1 MAWRVCHYPQVN
13 EVPLRGKNVNE
24 VCDIMAKMQ
33 GTLTLLVVP
42 TRQHVASASSSAS
55 GGDLLNSSSLSSS
68 SPLQQQHQPVM
79 HVKAHID
86 YDPEDD
92 LYLPCR
98 ELGLSFLKVS
108 AQYQYE
114 YIRRGFLSSCVAV
127 TFDNEDQSNYNAVK
141 TNGLIIPLGC
151 LF

>member
-1 MAWRVCHYPQVN
+1 M
-13 EVPLRGKNVNE
+13 NE

-42 TRQHVASASSSAS
+42 TRQHVTSASSSAS
-55 GGDLLNSSSLSSS
+55 GGGGGDLLNSSSLSSS

-108 AQYQYE
+108 E
-114 YIRRGFLSSCVAV
+114 KL
-127 TFDNEDQSNYNAVK
+127 
-141 TNGLIIPLGC
+141 
-151 LF
+151 

>member
-1 MAWRVCHYPQVN
+1 MYHCECEINLHHRQSPPQVN

-42 TRQHVASASSSAS
+42 TRQPPHVATSASTATS
-55 GGDLLNSSSLSSS
+55 GGDLFNSSSLSSS
-68 SPLQQQHQPVM
+68 SHLPPQQHQPVM

-108 AQYQYE
+108 KRSTHAMSVVVY
-114 YIRRGFLSSCVAV
+114 
-127 TFDNEDQSNYNAVK
+127 
-141 TNGLIIPLGC
+141 LI
-151 LF
+151 

>member
-1 MAWRVCHYPQVN
+1 MLRCMYRYEFEIILHHRQSPPQVN

-42 TRQHVASASSSAS
+42 TRQPPHVATSASTATS
-55 GGDLLNSSSLSSS
+55 GGDLFNSSSLSSS
-68 SPLQQQHQPVM
+68 SHLPPQQHQPVM

-108 AQYQYE
+108 KRSTHEMSVEVY
-114 YIRRGFLSSCVAV
+114 
-127 TFDNEDQSNYNAVK
+127 
-141 TNGLIIPLGC
+141 LI
-151 LF
+151 

>member
-1 MAWRVCHYPQVN
+1 MN

-108 AQYQYE
+108 AYYHTQNYFPY
-114 YIRRGFLSSCVAV
+114 YPTGLSFFDRVLVPLIV
-127 TFDNEDQSNYNAVK
+127 TKQ
-141 TNGLIIPLGC
+141 I
-151 LF
+151 

>member
-1 MAWRVCHYPQVN
+1 MN

-24 VCDIMAKMQ
+24 VCDIMAQMQ

-42 TRQHVASASSSAS
+42 TRQHVASPSNPSS
-55 GGDLLNSSSLSSS
+55 GGDLHNSSSLSSS
-68 SPLQQQHQPVM
+68 SPTQHQPVM

-98 ELGLSFLKVS
+98 ELGLSFLKVR
-108 AQYQYE
+108 A
-114 YIRRGFLSSCVAV
+114 
-127 TFDNEDQSNYNAVK
+127 
-141 TNGLIIPLGC
+141 
-151 LF
+151 

>member
-1 MAWRVCHYPQVN
+1 M
-13 EVPLRGKNVNE
+13 PLRGKNVNE

-42 TRQHVASASSSAS
+42 TRQHVASTAASTAS
-55 GGDLLNSSSLSSS
+55 GGGGGGDILNSSSLSSS
-68 SPLQQQHQPVM
+68 SQLQQQHQPVM

-98 ELGLSFLKVS
+98 ELGLSFLKVRVWIMD
-108 AQYQYE
+108 E
-114 YIRRGFLSSCVAV
+114 LEVIEMFVMG
-127 TFDNEDQSNYNAVK
+127 
-141 TNGLIIPLGC
+141 
-151 LF
+151 

>member
-1 MAWRVCHYPQVN
+1 M
-13 EVPLRGKNVNE
+13 PLRGKNVNE

-108 AQYQYE
+108 AVE
-114 YIRRGFLSSCVAV
+114 YIYDVDSYHPAW
-127 TFDNEDQSNYNAVK
+127 QSR
-141 TNGLIIPLGC
+141 LIMRTRATITRSKQTD
-151 LF
+151 

>member
-1 MAWRVCHYPQVN
+1 MN

-42 TRQHVASASSSAS
+42 TRQHVTSASSSAS
-55 GGDLLNSSSLSSS
+55 GGGGGDLLNSSSLSSS
-68 SPLQQQHQPVM
+68 SPLQQHQPVM

-108 AQYQYE
+108 E
-114 YIRRGFLSSCVAV
+114 KL
-127 TFDNEDQSNYNAVK
+127 
-141 TNGLIIPLGC
+141 
-151 LF
+151 